1 MQRAEA
7 RAIRILIVD
16 DHPVMCSG
24 LSNML
29 SSQSGMVVI
38 GTCGSGSE
46 ALKLVRSHKPDLMLL
61 DVRMPG
67 MDGIAVLEAMQSF
80 KVVPKVVVLTSYEQD
95 ELIYRAI
102 KAGAQGYVLKDTSEA
117 DLIAAIT
124 VVHAGKRYIPLHIA
138 ARLADRMMRAD
149 LTPRELQTL
158 ELLAKG
164 LTNKQIA
171 STLNLSDYTIRH
183 YVNNIMEKLEVSD
196 RTEAVAMAFQSGL
209 LSHVERNS

>member
-1 MQRAEA
+1 MQGVEA
-7 RAIRILIVD
+7 RPIRILIVD

-29 SSQSGMVVI
+29 SGQPGMVVV

-46 ALKLVRSHKPDLMLL
+46 ALKLIGSHSPDLLLL

-67 MDGIAVLEAMQSF
+67 MDGIAVLQALQSF
-80 KVVPKVVVLTSYEQD
+80 EAPPKVVVLTSYEQD

-102 KAGAQGYVLKDTSEA
+102 KAGAQGYVLKDASEA

-124 VVHAGKRYIPLHIA
+124 VVNAGKRYIPLHIA

-158 ELLAKG
+158 ELLARG

-171 STLNLSDYTIRH
+171 SKLNLSDYTIRH

-196 RTEAVAMAFQSGL
+196 RTEAVAMAFRSGL

>member
-1 MQRAEA
+1 
-7 RAIRILIVD
+7 
-16 DHPVMCSG
+16 
-24 LSNML
+24 ML
-29 SSQSGMVVI
+29 SSQEGMTVI

-46 ALKLVRSHKPDLMLL
+46 ALKMVGTHRPDLLLL

-67 MDGIAVLEAMQSF
+67 MDGIAVLQALQSF
-80 KVVPKVVVLTSYEQD
+80 KAAPRVVVLTSYEQD

-102 KAGAQGYVLKDTSEA
+102 KAGAQGYVLKDATEV
-117 DLIAAIT
+117 DLMAAIT
-124 VVHAGKRYIPLHIA
+124 VVNAGKRYIPLHIA

-171 STLNLSDYTIRH
+171 SSLNLSDYTIRH
-183 YVNNIMEKLEVSD
+183 YVNSLMEKLEVSD
-196 RTEAVAMAFQSGL
+196 RTEAVATAFRSGL
-209 LSHVERNS
+209 LSHADGNS